1 MDFDG
6 WMNCFHSPKERL
18 EWIDTVNND
27 RKDPSTQSNVLT
39 VLGKKSGGFKEAFM
53 KEVFDYNPSSYD
65 DDVVSLLR
73 YLRNLNHHF
82 RDVKKCK
89 RPTVEE
95 ADHAALDKRK
105 EGVKID
111 GLLVLLYQCW
121 LLGKFDNF
129 EADCIEELPPSI
141 DR

>member
-1 MDFDG
+1 
-6 WMNCFHSPKERL
+6 
-18 EWIDTVNND
+18 
-27 RKDPSTQSNVLT
+27 
-39 VLGKKSGGFKEAFM
+39 M

-65 DDVVSLLR
+65 DDAVSLLR

-95 ADHAALDKRK
+95 ADHA
-105 EGVKID
+105 GPKI
-111 GLLVLLYQCW
+111 
-121 LLGKFDNF
+121 LGKFDNF